1 MVVEVCQQHAWTYP
15 SATVNKLAESF
26 AIVTFGSAFFHG
38 SETILG
44 QRQDT
49 MSNNLFPY
57 VIYQSAVANI
67 PYDPIIH
74 DLSHTPRNMSGE
86 EIVDA
91 MLYTFDNLPVE
102 EWLQADDVFEDLPPL
117 QRTFAGIFG
126 YILTLVTDPET
137 AIAAATPFLDLL
149 GVSPEDKKFF
159 LEDYLPLLEAVTENV
174 SITMLEKAE
183 LLENTAGTVLKLL
196 SAFVWQEETLDLGD
210 AIFTPEAN
218 AFGAALLPQI
228 NSYGNNLTTWDLYV
242 EDIQVGGGYP
252 GSGWCNDLIPHAKWH
267 VQSAA
272 SLVDVARLLDEVL
285 RLAQG
290 S

>member
-1 MVVEVCQQHAWTYP
+1 
-15 SATVNKLAESF
+15 
-26 AIVTFGSAFFHG
+26 
-38 SETILG
+38 
-44 QRQDT
+44 

-57 VIYQSAVANI
+57 VIYQSAVLNI

-126 YILTLVTDPET
+126 YILTLVTDLET

-149 GVSPEDKKFF
+149 GVSPEDNKFF
-159 LEDYLPLLEAVTENV
+159 LEDYLPLLEAVNENV

-196 SAFVWQEETLDLGD
+196 SAFV
-210 AIFTPEAN
+210 
-218 AFGAALLPQI
+218 
-228 NSYGNNLTTWDLYV
+228 
-242 EDIQVGGGYP
+242 
-252 GSGWCNDLIPHAKWH
+252 
-267 VQSAA
+267 
-272 SLVDVARLLDEVL
+272 
-285 RLAQG
+285 
-290 S
+290 